1 MPLLVPVVGL
11 LQSERGLVTN
21 ATTVERLLAVDDPE
35 DEDDI
40 LLEPRPTK
48 PIEVKLDGLKD
59 LEWALEPDEMDF

>member
-21 ATTVERLLAVDDPE
+21 ATTVERRPAVGDPE
-35 DEDDI
+35 DDV
-40 LLEPRPTK
+40 LLEPRPTN

-59 LEWALEPDEMDF
+59 LEWALESDEMDF